1 MDKTPDANDIMRECG
16 VDGLREAS
24 DNARTITAE
33 DLASTDPIGTNGAIG
48 NDATGDWA
56 APDLSLLAG
65 PAIPPPV
72 FPIEVLG
79 PYWADWCPA
88 AARGANA
95 PVDYTAMALLTVG
108 AALIGN
114 ARRVAVTPSW
124 EEPAILWAV
133 LVGVP
138 STGKSP
144 ALDPLTGIMAAF
156 EADMA
161 CDFEQ
166 TMQAYTA
173 DLEVATQKKADWKIS
188 VKDAIKAGVPSP
200 SLPADAIEPPQ
211 PQRPRIMIADA
222 TMEATA
228 DIAAANPKG
237 LILIRDEL
245 GAWWRGFNRY
255 GGDGERQF
263 WLQAYGGRQHTVD
276 RKKLGRPVVIP
287 RLSVSALG
295 GTQPD
300 VLAQLLEGE
309 EDGFASR
316 FVYCFPDPVSGFA
329 LSSHP
334 IDQIGARAALQ
345 RLRDLAVVEEGQ
357 ADPRA
362 IVCGLAA
369 EAAATFE
376 PWWAERRTEA
386 SHHAGV
392 FGTWLGKAG
401 GLALRMA
408 LVLEHLR
415 WCATPPANSANSANS
430 FPEQVSL
437 DALQSAIRLID
448 NWATPMAR
456 RAFGTAA
463 ISHEEADAA
472 ALARWLKRNR
482 CQRFN
487 SRDLRRSSGGPSGRL
502 SKTGYMATACKRLE
516 EAGLIRFSGTR
527 AGAKPGRAKL
537 DYEVNPVLRTDGG
550 GY

>member
-24 DNARTITAE
+24 DSARTITVD
-33 DLASTDPIGTNGAIG
+33 DLPSDHTNGTNGTIG
-48 NDATGDWA
+48 NDATGAWE
-56 APDLSLLAG
+56 APDLSLLEG

-79 PYWADWCPA
+79 PYWADWCKA

-95 PVDYTAMALLTVG
+95 PVDYTSMALLTVG

-114 ARRVAVTPSW
+114 ARSVALTPSW

-138 STGKSP
+138 SSGKSP
-144 ALDPLTGIMAAF
+144 ALDPLTDIVAAF

-161 CDFEQ
+161 HDFEQ
-166 TMQAYTA
+166 TMQAYTT
-173 DLEVATQKKADWKIS
+173 DLEVATHKKADWKNS
-188 VKDAIKAGVPSP
+188 VKEAIEAGKHPP
-200 SLPADAIEPPQ
+200 SLPADALEPPQ
-211 PQRPRIMIADA
+211 PQRPRIKIADT
-222 TMEATA
+222 TMEAAA

-263 WLQAYGGRQHTVD
+263 WLQAYGGRQLTVD

-329 LSSHP
+329 LSTHP
-334 IDQIGARAALQ
+334 IDFNGARTALQ
-345 RLRDLAVVEEGQ
+345 RLRGLALVEDGQ
-357 ADPRA
+357 ADPRPF
-362 IVCGLAA
+362 VCGLAP

-376 PWWAERRTEA
+376 RWWGERRTEA
-386 SHHAGV
+386 THHAGV
-392 FGTWLGKAG
+392 YGTWLGKAG
-401 GLALRMA
+401 GLALRLA

-415 WCATPPANSANSANS
+415 WCAHCSANSADSANS
-430 FPEQVSL
+430 PPEQVSL
-437 DALQSAIRLID
+437 YALQSATRLID
-448 NWATPMAR
+448 DWATPMAR

-502 SKTGYMATACKRLE
+502 SKAQHMATACQRLK
-516 EAGLIRFSGTR
+516 EAGLIRLVGGR
-527 AGAKPGRAKL
+527 AGEMRGRERL
-537 DYEVNPVLRTDGG
+537 DFEVNPALLTDGG